1 MHHLTDLETSKAR
14 SMNKSLHSLAT
25 LLCLLT
31 ILLGTVTCVHAK
43 QAAQSSCSHCPK
55 RAPVSH
61 ELPSC
66 CATQQQPPAITS
78 ATVESPAQAAPV
90 LISLPSDKIAPL
102 GSFLVTGSTA
112 PPASPPRIALRI

>member
-1 MHHLTDLETSKAR
+1 MK
-14 SMNKSLHSLAT
+14 KSLHNLAT

-43 QAAQSSCSHCPK
+43 QVVQSSCSHCPK

-78 ATVESPAQAAPV
+78 ATVESSAQAAPA
-90 LISLPSDKIAPL
+90 LIALPSDKIVLP
-102 GSFLVTGSTA
+102 GSFLVTGSKA
-112 PPASPPRIALRI
+112 PPPSPPRIALRI